1 MAKKTVIRR
10 ISKRLPSS
18 ADVDAVMQA
27 DLEASGFE
35 HNQPVNITPTEQTKP
50 GSRLREAIGLSDE
63 DAGEA
68 AKNIKK
74 EFAQDKDE

>member
-35 HNQPVNITPTEQTKP
+35 KHPPVNITPTEQEKP
-50 GSRLREAIGLSDE
+50 SSRLREAIGLSDE

-74 EFAQDKDE
+74 ELTQEKED

>member
-35 HNQPVNITPTEQTKP
+35 KNQPVNITPTEQTKP
-50 GSRLREAIGLSDE
+50 GSRLREAIGLDQE
-63 DAGEA
+63 DAEKAG
-68 AKNIKK
+68 KNVRDQLAHDK
-74 EFAQDKDE
+74 EE

>member
-35 HNQPVNITPTEQTKP
+35 KGQPENITPTEQEKP
-50 GSRLREAIGLSDE
+50 MSRLKEAIGLDQD
-63 DAGEA
+63 DAEKA
-68 AKNIKK
+68 AKEVRK
-74 EFAQDKDE
+74 ELNDKEE